1 VRVHGGHRGR
11 PVASVGGP
19 NDDKVFTGGL
29 PIPRHTHLAKMWD
42 CIGVVFHRRGN
53 SVPARDGGTVVE
65 GGLG

>member
-1 VRVHGGHRGR
+1 
-11 PVASVGGP
+11 
-19 NDDKVFTGGL
+19 L